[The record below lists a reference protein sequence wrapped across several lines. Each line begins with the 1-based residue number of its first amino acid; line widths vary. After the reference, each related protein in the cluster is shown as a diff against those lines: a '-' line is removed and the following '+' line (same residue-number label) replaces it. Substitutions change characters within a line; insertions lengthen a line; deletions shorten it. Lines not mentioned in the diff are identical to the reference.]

1 MESVLAWQQS
11 PQHFSLLIFSQAD
24 TAHNAGKAVR
34 TQVMHANTGAPAR
47 ADTAAQR
54 KASCED
60 AGHACKHKFACLGT
74 FCS

>member
-11 PQHFSLLIFSQAD
+11 PQHFSLLIFSQAH

-47 ADTAAQR
+47 ADAAAQR
-54 KASCED
+54 KASCEY
-60 AGHACKHKFACLGT
+60 AIHVCKHKFTRLGT
-74 FCS
+74 FCC